1 MESGDWR
8 GTRSASLV
16 PSFVRSWMD
25 PRHAQLH
32 SFTMPVFVC
41 MCCSYRMLVVVPATA
56 IAIAI
61 AMPQK
66 GEQKRHLL

>member
-1 MESGDWR
+1 
-8 GTRSASLV
+8 
-16 PSFVRSWMD
+16 
-25 PRHAQLH
+25 
-32 SFTMPVFVC
+32 
-41 MCCSYRMLVVVPATA
+41 MLVVVPATA